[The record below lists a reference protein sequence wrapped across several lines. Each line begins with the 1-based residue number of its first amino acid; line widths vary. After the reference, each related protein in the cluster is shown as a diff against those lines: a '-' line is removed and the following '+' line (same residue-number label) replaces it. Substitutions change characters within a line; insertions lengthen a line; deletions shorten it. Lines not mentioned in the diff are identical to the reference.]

1 MYFLKISPNTYSA
14 VTCALFQYCCA
25 ESSMNWLWL
34 GWFPCTAPLYKLHCT
49 TVTLMYTKK
58 LGWIFHP
65 SVDPM
70 FFELLVIV
78 LEPCLL
84 SINHCWEF
92 WDFVFYCWY
101 AHVYWCISSHLRSRL
116 STFLLNII
124 IGICMQMYRKLFINS
139 L

>member
-1 MYFLKISPNTYSA
+1 MYFLKSLQIHTLLLHVLCFNT
-14 VTCALFQYCCA
+14 VVL
-25 ESSMNWLWL
+25 NHLWIGCDWDGFL
-34 GWFPCTAPLYKLHCT
+34 VQHPCTSCIALLWPLCT
-49 TVTLMYTKK
+49 LKSWGEYFTHH
-58 LGWIFHP
+58 WILC
-65 SVDPM
+65 SL
-70 FFELLVIV
+70 ELLVIV

-101 AHVYWCISSHLRSRL
+101 AHVYWCISSHLHSRL